1 MLFSI
6 PNFPDSNGIKIIKY
20 PLNELYVVY
29 IGTNSNEIHEIT
41 ICKKKKDKDNNI
53 FYEDLLTK
61 SIYQTSSK
69 QNEVIALK
77 EFTLTSML
85 NEKDKIE
92 ILKKGFINNEELI
105 DLYSSLNED
114 NEYHT
119 KYGIYYP
126 VKNSFMQKK
135 ELDNVPSFI
144 NDFKCTSSI
153 IEDNEDSLATL
164 IMSIKTNKKTTII
177 IGDKGSGK
185 TQLIHKLYH
194 YAHLNP
200 ISINKQDITTIN
212 YNNMLENT
220 FTLKHI
226 KNRINKTFD
235 YLKETTRKILIIDD
249 VNFTNNYFINTIIE
263 ESKKNNIKLI
273 LIATNRKDLN
283 TDELNENDFE
293 IIKTS
298 ELKRKT
304 KKLIIE
310 SWIEENYISLA
321 KDKNEIISIILDC
334 DETSSINDADYIK
347 NPLLGINIL
356 SNALTIANIENNLK
370 EPYSILEDIFRIPP
384 KTKLKPKHFIEA
396 LELDNIKMDP
406 TTKKV
411 IKERLQNLEEQ
422 RKEKKNNNKIK
433 KYFSKKQ

>member
-1 MLFSI
+1 
-6 PNFPDSNGIKIIKY
+6 
-20 PLNELYVVY
+20 
-29 IGTNSNEIHEIT
+29 
-41 ICKKKKDKDNNI
+41 
-53 FYEDLLTK
+53 
-61 SIYQTSSK
+61 
-69 QNEVIALK
+69 
-77 EFTLTSML
+77 
-85 NEKDKIE
+85 
-92 ILKKGFINNEELI
+92 
-105 DLYSSLNED
+105 
-114 NEYHT
+114 
-119 KYGIYYP
+119 
-126 VKNSFMQKK
+126 
-135 ELDNVPSFI
+135 
-144 NDFKCTSSI
+144 
-153 IEDNEDSLATL
+153 
-164 IMSIKTNKKTTII
+164 
-177 IGDKGSGK
+177 
-185 TQLIHKLYH
+185 
-194 YAHLNP
+194 
-200 ISINKQDITTIN
+200 
-212 YNNMLENT
+212 MLENT

-370 EPYSILEDIFRIPP
+370 EPSLSMMVRLA
-384 KTKLKPKHFIEA
+384 KA
-396 LELDNIKMDP
+396 LDVEISELY
-406 TTKKV
+406 KV
-411 IKERLQNLEEQ
+411 NW
-422 RKEKKNNNKIK
+422 
-433 KYFSKKQ
+433 